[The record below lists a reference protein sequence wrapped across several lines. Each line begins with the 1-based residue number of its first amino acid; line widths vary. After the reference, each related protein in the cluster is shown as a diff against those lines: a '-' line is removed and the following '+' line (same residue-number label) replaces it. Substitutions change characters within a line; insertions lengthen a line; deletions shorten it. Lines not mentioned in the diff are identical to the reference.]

1 MGMWHTTN
9 MACATIQK
17 DPQWGMEM
25 KICGM

>member
-9 MACATIQK
+9 MACTTIQEA
-17 DPQWGMEM
+17 PLCGMEM